1 MENRFYLGIDL
12 DDKYA
17 VLSCYEVN
25 KKEPE
30 TFSLVAGS
38 QNYQIPVML
47 AKKQGGGQWLI
58 GEEKEAACEIGR
70 AHV

>member
-1 MENRFYLGIDL
+1 MEDRFYLGIDL

-38 QNYQIPVML
+38 Q
-47 AKKQGGGQWLI
+47 K
-58 GEEKEAACEIGR
+58 
-70 AHV
+70 